1 VVEFLPSKQ
10 AVASSNLVS
19 RFSCKTVVLKVLHKL
34 FQRKRAVRTNEND
47 GFLFDQK
54 AFNDNLPSVSGKHL
68 PRLPLSDKIVHK
80 PFHP

>member
-1 VVEFLPSKQ
+1 VK
-10 AVASSNLVS
+10 AD
-19 RFSCKTVVLKVLHKL
+19 
-34 FQRKRAVRTNEND
+34 ENG

-54 AFNDNLPSVSGKHL
+54 AFNGHLPLFSGKHL